1 MCKYAY
7 RLETRRIKEPD
18 FPYSG
23 EIRFTKPDDV
33 AAFARKMEEFDI
45 EKMLVLL
52 LNAQN
57 KLVGFYVS
65 AGTVDQST
73 VYQREIVK
81 HILLSGASALV
92 LIHNHPSG
100 NVQASP
106 EDINVTQRIIA
117 CADLFG
123 VRVLD
128 HIVIGTEG
136 QYCSFREKGL
146 ISK

>member
-1 MCKYAY
+1 MSKYAY

-23 EIRFTKPDDV
+23 KIRFTKPDDV
-33 AAFARKMEEFDI
+33 AEFARKMEEFDI
-45 EKMLVLL
+45 EKMIVLL

-57 KLVGFYVS
+57 KLIGFYVI

-81 HILLSGASALV
+81 HTLLSGASALV

-106 EDINVTQRIIA
+106 EDITVTKRIIA